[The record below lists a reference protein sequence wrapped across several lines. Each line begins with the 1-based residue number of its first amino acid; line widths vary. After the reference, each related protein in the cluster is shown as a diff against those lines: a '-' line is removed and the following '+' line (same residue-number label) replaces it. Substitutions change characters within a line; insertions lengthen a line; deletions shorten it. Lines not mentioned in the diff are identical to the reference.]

1 MMSAM
6 GMWLQDDSI
15 SSGNSRWLMFFVAMV
30 AIAMLTQAAV
40 FVAAAIGAAKAR
52 KRVIAIAEEIRI
64 KALPLIDKAHGLVLD
79 LHPKINVITD
89 NLVETSHIV
98 RAKAQEFDSTVSD
111 VNEKTRAQAA
121 RVDDMVTSVLNTT
134 SHVAST
140 IQKGVQ
146 IPVREFS
153 GLMNGLKAG
162 LDVLVGRSKSAT
174 PNHEPR
180 SHDSTIPFERGAART
195 YGYGVK
201 DDDIG
206 V

>member
-1 MMSAM
+1 M
-6 GMWLQDDSI
+6 
-15 SSGNSRWLMFFVAMV
+15 
-30 AIAMLTQAAV
+30 
-40 FVAAAIGAAKAR
+40 
-52 KRVIAIAEEIRI
+52 
-64 KALPLIDKAHGLVLD
+64 
-79 LHPKINVITD
+79 ITD

>member
-1 MMSAM
+1 MMMSAM
-6 GMWLQDDSI
+6 CVWLQDVDDSI

-30 AIAMLTQAAV
+30 AVAMLTQAAV

-52 KRVIAIAEEIRI
+52 KRVIAIAEEIRL
-64 KALPLIDKAHGLVLD
+64 KALPLIDKAHGLVQD

-111 VNEKTRAQAA
+111 VNQKTRAQAA

-134 SHVAST
+134 AHVAST

-162 LDVLVGRSKSAT
+162 LDVLVGRSKSA
-174 PNHEPR
+174 PR
-180 SHDSTIPFERGAART
+180 HHDTTIPFERGTTRT
-195 YGYGVK
+195 SSYGVK

-206 V
+206 L